1 MVQVARFL
9 PMQWIKQNEWVIG
22 VLVVLVVVSAWA
34 EASVRLPTF
43 AVAVPATPALAG
55 LPPEALRGQV
65 LGAVPADKA
74 LVLNIGLQINRQALA
89 QAASAIYDPSSP
101 RYGHYLTPPQI
112 ADEFGA
118 PLATVKKVSNW
129 LTSQGFQIISS
140 SPLRTNLVVQ
150 ATALQVSKAFSVLL
164 QVRSLDG
171 RTFFGPDQAPSLPSG
186 IAPLVASVAGL
197 NNYARIVHVPTQ
209 GLGAVNTLSP
219 EEKQQPAVGD
229 CTLYGVLGGVTRDK
243 IASTYALDQ
252 MYKKGLKGEGMKVAV
267 VELDEPYS
275 RNDVANYAA
284 CNGEQLHLRNVQVD
298 NPLPNGAGAGE
309 AALDLE
315 MIAGLAPEA
324 EMLDYQSAQ
333 ADNVGFL
340 NALNK
345 IAEDDQVQVV
355 SVSYGAGE
363 DQFDVPYMTQ
373 FDDTLELMAVE
384 GMSVFISSGDCGAF
398 TDGVFGQLVVS
409 FPASAPWGIG
419 VGGTTLEG
427 SQETAWSQTNPD
439 HARCQNAWGTGG
451 GLSQNKNFSRPSWQT
466 GTGVQNQFSNTQRQ
480 VPDVAAIADDI
491 SIYHENFW
499 QPVGGTSAAAPI
511 WAAGAALVDQ
521 ALLKQGKPLLGGV
534 PALYNLWNHPG
545 KYHPFHDVTTGT
557 NLFYKA
563 ATGWD
568 YTTGLGT
575 PNFVDISRILGVTL

>member
-1 MVQVARFL
+1 ME
-9 PMQWIKQNEWVIG
+9 WITG
-22 VLVVLVVVSAWA
+22 VLVVLVVLSAWA
-34 EASVRLPTF
+34 GAVAPLPRLK
-43 AVAVPATPALAG
+43 VAVPVSPPLAG
-55 LPPEALRGQV
+55 LPPEALQGQV
-65 LGAVPADKA
+65 LGTVPADKP

-89 QAASAIYDPSSP
+89 QAAADIYNPSSS
-101 RYGHYLTPPQI
+101 RYGRYLTPPQI
-112 ADEFGA
+112 AQEFGA
-118 PLATVKKVSNW
+118 SLATVKKVSDW
-129 LTSQGFQIISS
+129 LTSQGFQILST

-150 ATALQVSKAFSVLL
+150 ASAAQVAKAFGVLL
-164 QVRSLDG
+164 QVRSLNG
-171 RTFFGPDQAPSLPSG
+171 RTFFGPDQAPSLPAG
-186 IAPLVASVAGL
+186 IAPLVSAVTGL
-197 NNYARIVHVPTQ
+197 NNYARITHVPVQ
-209 GLGAVNTLSP
+209 GLGTVQADVP
-219 EEKQQPAVGD
+219 AKKQQPNVGD

-243 IASTYALDQ
+243 IASAYALDQ
-252 MYKKGLKGEGMKVAV
+252 LYKKGFQGQGLKVAV

-284 CNGEQLHLRNVQVD
+284 CNGAQLHLRNIQVD
-298 NPLPNGAGAGE
+298 SPLPDGAGAGE

-333 ADNVGFL
+333 ADNVGFI
-340 NALNK
+340 NAMSK
-345 IAEDDQVQVV
+345 IASDDQVQVV

-363 DQFDVPYMTQ
+363 DQFDAPYMAQ
-373 FDDTLELMAVE
+373 FNDLLELMAVE
-384 GMSVFISSGDCGAF
+384 GMSVFIASGDCGAF

-419 VGGTTLEG
+419 VGGTSLQGTL
-427 SQETAWSQTNPD
+427 ETAWSQASPD
-439 HARCQNAWGTGG
+439 HAHCQNAWGTGG

-466 GTGVQNQFSNTQRQ
+466 GAGVQNQFSNARRQ
-480 VPDVAAIADDI
+480 VPDVAAVADDI

-511 WAAGAALVDQ
+511 WAAGAVLVDQ

-534 PALYNLWNHPG
+534 PAIYNLWNHPG

-563 ATGWD
+563 GIGWD
-568 YTTGLGT
+568 YTTGVGT
-575 PNFVDISRILGVTL
+575 PNFVDISRILGVKI